1 MDARWTWR
9 VVGLQAVLV
18 CLSGCSGDRSPEPVA
33 EQPAAKTATPEVP
46 PNEASPVPVQW
57 QDHAQ
62 GLPFVM
68 SYEKGMEM
76 AKSQDKPAMLFVTT
90 TWCGW
95 CTKLAKENFN
105 DPEVKDLL
113 KNFVCVIVDGDTE
126 KDAKTQ
132 LGATRGYPHIIFVSA
147 GGNKLADCLGY
158 KPVSAFKPIV
168 QNALQRSRSG

>member
-1 MDARWTWR
+1 MFARLTR
-9 VVGLQAVLV
+9 FAVGLQALAL
-18 CLSGCSGDRSPEPVA
+18 CLSGCTGDRSQESVA
-33 EQPAAKTATPEVP
+33 EKSAAKTSSAATSDVP
-46 PNEASPVPVQW
+46 PVPAEW

-62 GLPFVM
+62 GLPFVLG
-68 SYEKGMEM
+68 YEKGMEI

-126 KDAKTQ
+126 KEATRQ
-132 LGATRGYPHIIFVSA
+132 LGATQGYPHIIFVSA
-147 GGNKLADCLGY
+147 TGVKLADCLGY
-158 KPVSAFKPIV
+158 KPVSEFEPIV
-168 QNALQRSRSG
+168 QEALQRSRSS